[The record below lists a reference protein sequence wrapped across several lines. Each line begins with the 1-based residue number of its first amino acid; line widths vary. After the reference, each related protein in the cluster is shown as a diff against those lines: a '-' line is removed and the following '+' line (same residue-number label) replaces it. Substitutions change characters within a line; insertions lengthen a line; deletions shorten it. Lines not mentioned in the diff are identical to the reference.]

1 MSARKRWKWIAAV
14 VPVGL
19 LGIGGAR
26 SEVDAIVEAICSVM
40 KVAEAALELTRR
52 EGLVHWQG
60 LNLCVLGRIRT
71 E

>member
-40 KVAEAALELTRR
+40 KVAEAALDRAT
-52 EGLVHWQG
+52 GDG
-60 LNLCVLGRIRT
+60 S
-71 E
+71 